1 MSKIIVDEI
10 QTNTVNGNV
19 RIIPNGTGELEVT
32 GNCSATTFSGSGAN
46 LTNVPA
52 PSTYNAANLT
62 GTIPNAS
69 IPDPLPAINGSALT
83 GVGGGGFDFVKKIT
97 TSSSVSYIDETGL
110 DYDKLYRFV
119 FKKFSLSSADEL
131 YVHPMVDNETTPVNR
146 YGCQNVTSAY
156 GGSNYQRGGNHDWQ
170 FYNGSYWYPKMSGYF
185 DLYTTDQAWI
195 IGNLNSYPSM
205 YGYCFLWG
213 DYGLTANTN
222 NDSNQTGTYAKVNGF
237 RLQAGSQAQTI
248 GTDLEILV
256 YKYKES

>member
-62 GTIPNAS
+62 GA
-69 IPDPLPAINGSALT
+69 LPAIDGSNLT
-83 GVGGGGFDFVKKIT
+83 GVGGGGFEFVKKIT
-97 TSSSVSYIDETGL
+97 TSAAVSYIDETGL
-110 DYDKLYRFV
+110 DYDRLYRFV
-119 FKKFSLSSADEL
+119 FKKFTFSGADEIR
-131 YVHPMVDNETTPVNR
+131 VHPMVDNETTPVNR
-146 YGCQNVTSAY
+146 YGCQNINIAY
-156 GGSNYQRGGNHDWQ
+156 GPTHYSRGGNNDWQ
-170 FYNGSYWYPKMSGYF
+170 FYNGNFVYTKQAGYF

-195 IGNLNSYPSM
+195 IGNINSYPST
-205 YGYCFLWG
+205 YGYCLLWG
-213 DYGLTANTN
+213 DYNLTANTN

-237 RLQAGSQAQTI
+237 RLQSGSQAQTI